1 MKTIYLLLAITL
13 HSSTLLAQPTSAQP
27 SAPNVVFTNGTNFN
41 FSNHTFDFNY
51 EAASGEK
58 LTYRYTTTEGGS
70 LQGLKC
76 LLPNQENGFFPS
88 NAGGLALVTDSG
100 EEIYPW
106 SNGVDFSLLSITAE
120 QDTLNAYWKMSYNGA
135 SISYRYV
142 FYIYGKTLVMCIH
155 ADTPNAAFLT
165 FDRSDLTPNA
175 VVVPV
180 PYLPYTNVLLS
191 NGYFTSLFLDWD
203 KTNASGIY
211 PFDNEFSTQSANF
224 SQIAYYLRDN
234 QQERN
239 PVRETAYLTVS
250 TNFDEVLPNIPNPV
264 STQKKVSED
273 KIVLDL
279 WSNDFNAFKNNVTEC
294 GDAGIKNLW
303 TIVHSWQNGGYDN
316 QYPNVL
322 PASSDLG
329 GNVGLVAL
337 RDKAY
342 SYGYLFG
349 LHENYVDFYTN
360 AASWNPNRIA
370 LEQDG
375 SWKKAWY
382 NSFTGQ
388 QSYLWKPTEA
398 LAAANEWSPQI
409 NAQFSTNSSF
419 FDVHSAANP
428 SAFVD
433 FDAASNGSKKL
444 YTVLTNYRKI
454 GQSATANHHGPVSGE
469 GLYHFLYAGYFDDFE
484 AQINTAKS
492 NWGYFQGVRLPLFP
506 DFKLQKMHAL
516 TAQHGVGYYERF
528 FSNDDG
534 SSNFSAVS
542 KEQVLQYMATELAYG
557 NCGFIPTPDR
567 CANFLETANLE
578 FQHLYPAQKRYAAA
592 KVVSILYY
600 DNGVLLTASEYI
612 KKYPKT
618 FADNKNPN
626 FMSQIRI
633 EYDNQTVVYVNRHP
647 SKAWSVSIGKT
658 GDWCDFHAT
667 VNNQSTLYVG
677 AATSNKYNLPPSNG
691 FLVYAPVSMPTAVEP
706 IADPATHIV
715 SIYPNPALQGQTVSI
730 LSKNVASVIVI
741 DILGRTITT
750 LQRGKEN
757 FEWYTSTSIPTGLYF
772 LQVTFEDTSKKNV
785 TLVIAK

>member
-1 MKTIYLLLAITL
+1 MTL
-13 HSSTLLAQPTSAQP
+13 QSIALFAQYNSAQP
-27 SAPNVVFTNGTNFN
+27 SAPSGAFTNSTNFN
-41 FSNHTFDFNY
+41 FNNNTFDFKY
-51 EAASGEK
+51 ESAGGEK

-76 LLPNQENGFFPS
+76 LLPNQSNGFFPS
-88 NAGGLALVTDSG
+88 NAGGFALLTDSG

-106 SNGVDFSLLSITAE
+106 SNGVTFSLLNIAAE
-120 QDTLNAYWKMSYNGA
+120 KDTLNAYWKMSYNDA
-135 SISYRYV
+135 SISYHYV
-142 FYIYGKTLVMCIH
+142 FYVSGKTLVMCIH

-180 PYLPYTNVLLS
+180 PYLPYMNVLLS

-211 PFDNEFSTQSANF
+211 PLDNEFSSQSSNF
-224 SQIAYYLRDN
+224 SQIAYYIHDS
-234 QQERN
+234 QQGRSS
-239 PVRETAYLTVS
+239 VYETAYLTVS

-264 STQKKVSED
+264 STQKKISED
-273 KIVLDL
+273 KIILDL
-279 WSNDFNAFKNNVTEC
+279 WSNDFNTFKNNVEQC

-303 TIVHSWQNGGYDN
+303 TIVHTWQNGGYDN

-329 GNVGLVAL
+329 GDVGLFAL

-360 AASWNPNRIA
+360 AASWNSNRVA
-370 LEQDG
+370 LEPDG
-375 SWKKAWY
+375 TSKKAWY

-398 LAAANEWSPQI
+398 LAAANEWSPKI
-409 NAQFSTNSSF
+409 NNQYNTNSSF

-428 SAFVD
+428 AAFVD
-433 FDAASNGSKKL
+433 FDANSNGSKKL

-484 AQINTAKS
+484 AQINTGKG

-506 DFKLQKMHAL
+506 NFKLQKMHAL

-528 FSNDDG
+528 FSNEDG
-534 SSNFSAVS
+534 SSDFSAVS
-542 KEQVLQYMATELAYG
+542 KEQVLTYMATELAYG

-578 FQHLYPAQKRYAAA
+578 YQHLYPAQKRYAAA
-592 KVVSILYY
+592 KPISILYH
-600 DNGVLLTASEYI
+600 DNGALLTASEYI
-612 KKYPKT
+612 KKYPKS
-618 FADNKNPN
+618 FADNQSIN

-633 EYDNQTVVYVNRHP
+633 EYDNQTVVCVNRHP

-667 VNNQSTLYVG
+667 VNNKNTLYVG
-677 AATSNKYNLPPSNG
+677 ATTNNKYNLPPKNG
-691 FLVYAPVSMPTAVEP
+691 FLVYAPNAVPNAVEP
-706 IADPATHIV
+706 SPSPETHTV
-715 SIYPNPALQGQTVSI
+715 TVYPNPASKGQTIAIVTE
-730 LSKNVASVIVI
+730 KATSVVVI
-741 DILGRTITT
+741 DVLGQKIME
-750 LQRGKEN
+750 LQRGKEK
-757 FEWYTSTSIPTGLYF
+757 FEWHTNLSIPTGLYF
-772 LQVTFEDTSKKNV
+772 VQVIFEDGLRKN
-785 TLVIAK
+785 IALMID